1 MTIHRRS
8 AMKSLLFA
16 AALSS
21 LALAACGEKAKET
34 PVSVP
39 AADGMT
45 ADGKATMNGMG
56 GTSASS
62 ISAPSDP
69 QEYATQA
76 ASGDQFE
83 IQTSQLALTRSKNAA
98 VRDFAQQ
105 MIDEH
110 RASTRLL
117 QVAATSAALQAP
129 RLELLAAHQARL
141 TELQGAGANFDELYL
156 EQQREAHAEA
166 IALHQTMTG
175 NAAAPAQLSSFASDV
190 LPKVQEH
197 AKLLDTIKLGTATK
211 S

>member
-1 MTIHRRS
+1 
-8 AMKSLLFA
+8 MKTLLFA

-34 PVSVP
+34 AAVSTP

-62 ISAPSDP
+62 ISAASDP

-83 IQTSQLALTRSKNAA
+83 IQTSQLALTQSKNAA

-105 MIDEH
+105 MIDDH
-110 RASTRLL
+110 RASTRKL
-117 QVAATSAALQAP
+117 QVATTSAALQAP

-175 NAAAPAQLSSFASDV
+175 NAAAPVQLSSFASDV

-197 AKLLDTIKLGTATK
+197 AKLLDTIKVGTATK